1 MLEQLAFQCKVIGI
15 KTTFNYDGF
24 LRKVKENTV
33 NNFNK
38 KDGEF
43 IIKKW
48 VLDERQL
55 FAMYVR
61 LLNKNEQFS

>member
-33 NNFNK
+33 NNLNK
-38 KDGEF
+38 KDEEF

-55 FAMYVR
+55 FAKYVT